1 MDLELKG
8 KRVLITGGSKGIGLA
23 CGLAYAEEGCEV
35 ILASRDQA
43 SLDGAAGIIRQRFPA
58 KVTTFAA
65 DLSKGTERTRMFNA
79 HPDVDILVNNA
90 GAIPGGT
97 LFDIDMERWAEAW
110 SLKVMGYIHLTQLY
124 LKAMKEK
131 NEKTGATSVILNI
144 IGMAAK
150 QQRWDY
156 LCGATGNT
164 ALNAFTHAVGGKS
177 ADFGVRVLG
186 INPAATMTDRIITL
200 SKSRAKTKWGD
211 DSRWEEMLTTLPMGR
226 AAKPEEIGAL
236 AVMLSSDKVAYINGT
251 MVDVDAG
258 VLHRG

>member
-1 MDLELKG
+1 MDLGLKG

-23 CGLAYAEEGCEV
+23 CGLAYAEEGCDV
-35 ILASRDQA
+35 ILASRDPKV
-43 SLDGAAGIIRQRFPA
+43 LEGAAGIVRQRFPV
-58 KVTTFAA
+58 KVDAFPA
-65 DLSKGTERTRMFNA
+65 DLSKGSERERMFNA
-79 HPDVDILVNNA
+79 FPQVDILVNNA

-97 LFDIDMERWAEAW
+97 LFDISMERWAEAW

-124 LKAMKEK
+124 LKAMKER
-131 NEKTGATSVILNI
+131 NEKDGTKSVILNI

-177 ADFGVRVLG
+177 ADFGVRVFG
-186 INPAATMTDRIITL
+186 INPAATMTDRIITM

-211 DSRWEEMLTTLPMGR
+211 ESRWEEMLSSLPLGR

-236 AVMLSSDKVAYINGT
+236 AVMLSSDKVEYLNGT

-258 VLHRG
+258 VLYRG